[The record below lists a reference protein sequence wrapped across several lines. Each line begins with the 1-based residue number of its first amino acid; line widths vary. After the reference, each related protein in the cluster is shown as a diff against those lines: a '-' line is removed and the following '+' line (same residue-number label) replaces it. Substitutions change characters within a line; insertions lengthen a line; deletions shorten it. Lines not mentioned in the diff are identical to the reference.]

1 MATAYQATTQNQL
14 KIHKIAVLTDFS
26 PNARTA
32 LRFAA
37 AIARRYGAS
46 VLLAHAYMQSS
57 CAFAAPDGALV
68 FKALEDERHRLQT
81 QLINETRS
89 AFLQSVKCTVH
100 VHMGIPKDLLKELG
114 HTDLIVVGTSG
125 ETGFGK
131 ATLGSTAETIFRSSS
146 VPVLTVGPHCDCPA
160 AEETAFTTVLYATD
174 LSAGAAPALP
184 YALSI
189 AQKHG
194 ARLVLLHVASA
205 EDSAF
210 SFDRSMASEA
220 PLEALHKLVADTTD
234 GKLQPMYIVGFGRPD
249 AVINA
254 EARKLKASLIVVGAG
269 GASGYSSLVSHLD
282 GGTAYRVAAIAE
294 CPVLTI
300 PKP

>member
-1 MATAYQATTQNQL
+1 MATAYQVTTQNQL
-14 KIHKIAVLTDFS
+14 KIEKIAVLTDFS

-37 AIARRYGAS
+37 VIARRYRAS
-46 VLLAHAYMQSS
+46 ILLAHAYMHSS
-57 CAFAAPDGALV
+57 CAFAAPDAALV
-68 FKALEDERHRLQT
+68 FQALEDERRRLKF
-81 QLINETRS
+81 QLLNETKS
-89 AFLQSVKCTVH
+89 AFLQSLKCTVH

-125 ETGFGK
+125 ETGLGK

-146 VPVLTVGPHCDCPA
+146 VPVLTVGPHCDCPG
-160 AEETAFTTVLYATD
+160 AEQTAFTTVLYATD
-174 LSAGAAPALP
+174 LSAGAALALP

-189 AQKHG
+189 AQEY
-194 ARLVLLHVASA
+194 AASLILLHVAVA
-205 EDSAF
+205 EDGAF

-220 PLEALHKLVADTTD
+220 PLEALHKLVADTT
-234 GKLQPMYIVGFGRPD
+234 GVKLQPGYIVGFGRPD
-249 AVINA
+249 AVINE

-269 GASGYSSLVSHLD
+269 GASGYASLVSHLD
-282 GGTAYRVAAIAE
+282 GGTAYRVAANAE

-300 PKP
+300 PKR